1 MVWPFLG
8 SSCKFLLPPSPE
20 HSPEHTVP
28 LDGSG
33 GMEDIPHAEVGQE
46 TGRNRT
52 LSPLSCSCLEKR
64 DFHKTVT
71 CDHTMLF

>member
-1 MVWPFLG
+1 MVRPFLG
-8 SSCKFLLPPSPE
+8 SSCKFLLPP
-20 HSPEHTVP
+20 SPEHTVP

-52 LSPLSCSCLEKR
+52 LLPLSCSCLEKKGLSQ
-64 DFHKTVT
+64 D
-71 CDHTMLF
+71 CYL